1 MTKYHQQK
9 EFYSLMEYFPLF
21 ILFFSKFLKKVKKI
35 SRIESTYSGFE
46 IKSVLHPT
54 FPSFM

>member
-1 MTKYHQQK
+1 
-9 EFYSLMEYFPLF
+9 MEYFPLL